1 MLLATS
7 MAPPL
12 CGEAAVSLAFVLAAM
27 PDHLYI
33 KSRSLSARYTP
44 IRSRGFMIPSVFSQF
59 PAPAYRHARHGAG
72 QGWHQLQSHRWPKP
86 REPLG
91 WLWHG
96 GGTAPC
102 PSGWAVG
109 SRVTPAQHRA
119 SPGPGH
125 LTREG
130 IYRTLREAEPS
141 LKERGLSLRE
151 SWLESGGA
159 GDAPT
164 AAQLGMHLVFPRV
177 TWGETLCGILCC
189 TCRHHTSEI
198 TGKIKTWK
206 TIKRE
211 LPGKRIRIIWCL
223 YEASVELQQARKE
236 GLSGMS
242 EWYTFSHYTPNFC
255 LWTHCYS
262 ISEIFALAVL
272 VLVLSDTKPLS
283 LLLQW
288 NYFLS

>member
-91 WLWHG
+91 WHCPMSLRVGCGEQGHPCTAQSQPWAWPSHTRG
-96 GGTAPC
+96 DLSRPSWSWAISEGKRSQPERILAWIWRCWGCPHRCTIRDAPC
-102 PSGWAVG
+102 FPSCYVG
-109 SRVTPAQHRA
+109 RNIVWDPLL
-119 SPGPGH
+119 H
-125 LTREG
+125 LQ
-130 IYRTLREAEPS
+130 
-141 LKERGLSLRE
+141 
-151 SWLESGGA
+151 
-159 GDAPT
+159 APH
-164 AAQLGMHLVFPRV
+164 M
-177 TWGETLCGILCC
+177 
-189 TCRHHTSEI
+189 SEI

-206 TIKRE
+206 TTIKRE
-211 LPGKRIRIIWCL
+211 LSGKRNRMIWCL

-242 EWYTFSHYTPNFC
+242 ELYTFSHYTPNSC